1 MIKHV
6 FSVVLSVVFSVYSFF
21 RQALIAQSEASTS
34 SALFLFRCVVT
45 NVLSCSDVLLPTV
58 TL

>member
-21 RQALIAQSEASTS
+21 RQALIAQSEGSTS